1 MEALGAPALRTKRA
15 MVRTKTI
22 KRPVLP
28 FTALENRVNSLFS
41 FFISI
46 SLVEYLICYLF
57 TDADGGIGCA
67 GTEDE
72 EGDGEDQ
79 NDQTSRL
86 AIYCA

>member
-1 MEALGAPALRTKRA
+1 MPIVALGAPALRTKRA

-28 FTALENRVNSLFS
+28 FTALENRVNSLLS

-46 SLVEYLICYLF
+46 SLAEYKFCYLF
-57 TDADGGIGCA
+57 TDTDSGIGCA

-72 EGDGEDQ
+72 ESDGE
-79 NDQTSRL
+79 N
-86 AIYCA
+86 